1 MAEEIQGEPYL
12 RIGEM
17 LVKSNLIT
25 RSQLLE
31 ALEIQKKNNKKIGE
45 ILIEENYISEQEFK
59 KFLAIQKGYKQINLS
74 MITSEIDAGASNL
87 LTKEYALK
95 TKVFAFKFDSGRL
108 AIATLDPLDI
118 YINDEIRML
127 TGYEV
132 EPYISTKKDIEQA
145 IKTYMSDEYS
155 LQEVEEITKDLDF
168 SIDEDLDE
176 EINVQTNPLVRL
188 ANQIILKAITMHAS
202 DIHVE
207 PQEKFCTIRFRMD
220 GILHE
225 IKKVPKTIQR
235 LLISRYKIMAGMDIT
250 ETRMPQDGRSSFNYH
265 NRNIDL
271 RFASLPTVFGEN
283 ISIRILNREESI
295 FDIHN
300 LGIRNDEL
308 DIYLKVISHPY
319 GSIIITGPTGSGK
332 TSTLYAS
339 LNYINSPERKIYT
352 IEDPVEY
359 KFPQIMQIQ
368 VNQKIGMNF
377 TAGLR
382 AMMRSDPD
390 IIMLGEIRDLESAKI
405 AVEASITGHLVL
417 TTLHTNDAPS
427 TITRLFEMGIEPYL
441 ISSALKCVVAQRLLR
456 KLCPF
461 CKERVDTSE
470 MILPEEIQKIIGD
483 NAVFKKKG
491 CQRCNKTGYMGRIG
505 IFSIMLV
512 TAKIRKMILEK
523 AGSDEIEAIA
533 RQDGMKML
541 LEVAAEKVSE
551 GITSFE
557 EMYRVVF

>member
-1 MAEEIQGEPYL
+1 MTEEIKEETYL
-12 RIGEM
+12 RIGEL
-17 LVKSNLIT
+17 LVKSNIIT

-31 ALEIQKKNNKKIGE
+31 VLEIQKKSNKKIGE
-45 ILIEENYISEQEFK
+45 ILIEEGYISELEFK
-59 KFLAIQKGYKQINLS
+59 EFLALQKGYKQINLS
-74 MITSEIDAGASNL
+74 LITNEIDVSASNL
-87 LTKEYALK
+87 LTKDYALK
-95 TKVFAFKFDSGRL
+95 TKVFAFKFESDRL

-118 YINDEIRML
+118 YVNDEIRML
-127 TGYEV
+127 TSYEV
-132 EPYISTKKDIEQA
+132 EPYISTKKDIELA
-145 IKTYMSDEYS
+145 VKTYMTDEYS
-155 LQEVEEITKDLDF
+155 LQEIEEITKDLDF

-207 PQEKFCTIRFRMD
+207 PQEKFCAIRFRMD

-225 IKKVPKTIQR
+225 IKKVPKTVQR

-265 NRNIDL
+265 SRNIDL
-271 RFASLPTVFGEN
+271 RFASIPTVFGEN

-295 FDIHN
+295 FDIKN
-300 LGIRNDEL
+300 LGIRNEEL
-308 DIYLKVISHPY
+308 DSYLKVVSQPY

-405 AVEASITGHLVL
+405 AMEASITGHLVL

-427 TITRLFEMGIEPYL
+427 SIARLFEMGIEPYM

-461 CKERVDTSE
+461 CKEKVDTSE
-470 MILPEEIQKIIGD
+470 MILPDEIQKIIGD
-483 NAVFKKKG
+483 NPVFKKTG
-491 CQRCNKTGYMGRIG
+491 CQRCNKTGYTGRVG
-505 IFSIMLV
+505 IFSIMII
-512 TAKIRKMILEK
+512 TAQIRRMILEK
-523 AGSDEIEAIA
+523 AGSDEIETAA
-533 RQDGMKML
+533 KEDGMKTL
-541 LEVAAEKVSE
+541 LEVAAQKVSE
-551 GITSFE
+551 GTTSFE

>member
-1 MAEEIQGEPYL
+1 
-12 RIGEM
+12 
-17 LVKSNLIT
+17 
-25 RSQLLE
+25 
-31 ALEIQKKNNKKIGE
+31 
-45 ILIEENYISEQEFK
+45 
-59 KFLAIQKGYKQINLS
+59 
-74 MITSEIDAGASNL
+74 
-87 LTKEYALK
+87 
-95 TKVFAFKFDSGRL
+95 
-108 AIATLDPLDI
+108 
-118 YINDEIRML
+118 
-127 TGYEV
+127 
-132 EPYISTKKDIEQA
+132 
-145 IKTYMSDEYS
+145 
-155 LQEVEEITKDLDF
+155 
-168 SIDEDLDE
+168 
-176 EINVQTNPLVRL
+176 
-188 ANQIILKAITMHAS
+188 
-202 DIHVE
+202 
-207 PQEKFCTIRFRMD
+207 
-220 GILHE
+220 
-225 IKKVPKTIQR
+225 
-235 LLISRYKIMAGMDIT
+235 MAGMDIT

-271 RFASLPTVFGEN
+271 RFASIPTVFGEN

-295 FDIHN
+295 FDIRN
-300 LGIRNDEL
+300 LGIEKDDLEV
-308 DIYLKVISHPY
+308 YLKVVSQPY

-368 VNQKIGMNF
+368 VNPKIGMNF

-405 AVEASITGHLVL
+405 AIEASITGHLVL

-427 TITRLFEMGIEPYL
+427 SIARLFEMGIEPYM

-461 CKERVDTSE
+461 CKEKVDPSDV
-470 MILPEEIQKIIGD
+470 ILPQEIQGIIGA
-483 NAVFKKKG
+483 NTVYKKKG

-505 IFSIMLV
+505 IFSIMIV

-523 AGSDEIEAIA
+523 AGSDEIEIVAKEG
-533 RQDGMKML
+533 GMKTL
-541 LEVAAEKVSE
+541 LEVAAGKVAE
-551 GITSFE
+551 GITSFD